1 MPSALLRYYAGLA
14 DSMPCEELRT
24 GLPRGTTL
32 VRREPAGVVAA
43 IMTWNFPQ
51 TIAFFKIAPALAA
64 GCVLVLKPAPE
75 TVLDS
80 VLLAEAVQEAGI
92 PDGVINIVPGGRDT
106 GAYLVSH
113 PDIDKVSFTG
123 STRAGRQ
130 VAATCAELLR
140 PVTLELGGKSAAV
153 VLDDADLAA
162 NSEQFFMASLLNNG
176 QTCYAST
183 RILASRSRYR
193 EVVEFCTAMAHDA
206 VVGDAL
212 DPDTQIG
219 PLVSRRQRE
228 RVLGYIKTGLNE
240 GARLT
245 TGGGRP
251 PSLDRGWFV
260 EPTVFADVENHRP
273 SRRKRSSARSSRSRP
288 TRARM
293 RQCAWRTSRSTASP
307 APSGPRTWTTV
318 PRWPAVSGPA
328 PSGSTAICPTSPP
341 PTEAGRPAD
350 SAPNW
355 GPRVFTHTSKS
366 SRSTTP
372 DATVGMRRPARAS
385 AGDGRP
391 PGEEASMNST
401 GTEGFDYVIVGAG
414 SAGCVLADRLS
425 RDDRVRVLLLE
436 AGGPD
441 TDELIHIP
449 AALGMLFG
457 SSTDWSYR
465 TVEQSQPSRTFS
477 WPRGKT
483 LGGSSS
489 TNVMILHPGATGT
502 TTTAG
507 VTSTVRKTGA
517 TTTYCRIS

>member
-1 MPSALLRYYAGLA
+1 MNPHHLFIGGRWVHTSGDRVINAVSASTGDHLGAVPDGSREDIDRAVGAAPAAFDAPAGWASWGTERRAAAMIRLADALDARKEATSDAVSAQNGMPITVARSFEGVVPSALLRYYA
-14 DSMPCEELRT
+14 
-24 GLPRGTTL
+24 
-32 VRREPAGVVAA
+32 
-43 IMTWNFPQ
+43 MTWNFPQ

-80 VLLAEAVQEAGI
+80 VLLAEAIQEAGI

-130 VAATCAELLR
+130 VAAACAELLR

-193 EVVEFCTAMAHDA
+193 EVVEFCTAMARDA

-219 PLVSRRQRE
+219 PLVSQRQRE

-251 PSLDRGWFV
+251 SGLDRGWFV
-260 EPTVFADVENHRP
+260 EPTVFADVEN
-273 SRRKRSSARSSRSRP
+273 SSTIAQEEIFGP
-288 TRARM
+288 VLTI
-293 RQCAWRTSRSTASP
+293 TSYDGEDEAVRLANESAYGLAGTV
-307 APSGPRTWTTV
+307 WTTDLDHGAQV
-318 PRWPAVSGPA
+318 ARRFRTGTVGLNGYLPDL
-328 PSGSTAICPTSPP
+328 TSPYG
-341 PTEAGRPAD
+341 GR
-350 SAPNW
+350 
-355 GPRVFTHTSKS
+355 K
-366 SRSTTP
+366 
-372 DATVGMRRPARAS
+372 AS
-385 AGDGRP
+385 GL
-391 PGEEASMNST
+391 
-401 GTEGFDYVIVGAG
+401 GTE
-414 SAGCVLADRLS
+414 L
-425 RDDRVRVLLLE
+425 
-436 AGGPD
+436 GP
-441 TDELIHIP
+441 EGLH
-449 AALGMLFG
+449 A
-457 SSTDWSYR
+457 YQQ
-465 TVEQSQPSRTFS
+465 VQS
-477 WPRGKT
+477 
-483 LGGSSS
+483 
-489 TNVMILHPGATGT
+489 IYHP
-502 TTTAG
+502 
-507 VTSTVRKTGA
+507 
-517 TTTYCRIS
+517 